1 MSVLQCITNL
11 LKKNKK
17 VLGGGSLQ
25 MNSYIHQKSNKY
37 LLNTYCGPGTM
48 LYAEDT
54 SEKYQ

>member
-1 MSVLQCITNL
+1 MYNQPYEKEQKSM
-11 LKKNKK
+11 
-17 VLGGGSLQ
+17 GGGSLQ